1 MSEASRTGS
10 TGRPPSSGTRPGPA
24 LPKARLKFGQLWLE
38 VDRYPSP
45 EEAQRLARS
54 AVPQG
59 MELGRWSLS
68 PDGDHWSLFVHW
80 QAPDTSSAVSSR
92 RPGTP

>member
-10 TGRPPSSGTRPGPA
+10 TGRSPSSGTRPGPA

-38 VDRYPSP
+38 VDRYPQP

-54 AVPQG
+54 AIPQS

-68 PDGDHWSLFVHW
+68 PVGERWSLFVHW
-80 QAPDTSSAVSSR
+80 QAPDRASAASTK
-92 RPGTP
+92 RPSTQ